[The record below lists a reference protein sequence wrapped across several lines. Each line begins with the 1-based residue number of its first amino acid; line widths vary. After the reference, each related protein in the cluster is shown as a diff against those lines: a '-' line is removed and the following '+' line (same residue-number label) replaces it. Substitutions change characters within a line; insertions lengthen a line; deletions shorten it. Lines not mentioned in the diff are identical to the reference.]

1 VKTIATVFQ
10 EHLDT
15 GTTTLAWC
23 WRITRKDGEVFG
35 FTDFDQPL
43 TFEGT
48 TFEPETALTASDM
61 RTTADMAVDSQD
73 AEGAI
78 SSESITETDI
88 QDGLWDNALVE
99 SWRVNWQ
106 DTSQRLLM
114 RKGAL
119 GQVRRGKT
127 VFVAEVRSL
136 AHVLSQTLGRS
147 FQPYCDAKLGDSRCK
162 VNLSASAFNA
172 SGSVAAVQRDRAFLT
187 GALGSFD
194 EEFFAFGTIT
204 WTSGANSGRTA
215 EVESSRTDSGQT
227 RVTLLEVPIL
237 PIQAGDLFAI
247 RAGCDKTAA
256 TCKSKFSNFVNFR
269 GFPHI
274 PGNDAI
280 FRYAVNGQGGS
291 GDPL

>member
-1 VKTIATVFQ
+1 MQGQSLCVSIQRIWLRCGGAARPCL
-10 EHLDT
+10 LD
-15 GTTTLAWC
+15 GCL
-23 WRITRKDGEVFG
+23 
-35 FTDFDQPL
+35 
-43 TFEGT
+43 
-48 TFEPETALTASDM
+48 
-61 RTTADMAVDSQD
+61 
-73 AEGAI
+73 
-78 SSESITETDI
+78 
-88 QDGLWDNALVE
+88 GL
-99 SWRVNWQ
+99 
-106 DTSQRLLM
+106 
-114 RKGAL
+114 
-119 GQVRRGKT
+119 RRG
-127 VFVAEVRSL
+127 V
-136 AHVLSQTLGRS
+136 
-147 FQPYCDAKLGDSRCK
+147 
-162 VNLSASAFNA
+162 
-172 SGSVAAVQRDRAFLT
+172 
-187 GALGSFD
+187 
-194 EEFFAFGTIT
+194 FAFGTIT